1 MKKFL
6 CYDTNDAASG
16 KINVDSRGM
25 LKPNSTVP
33 SGSTPYQQLVTDG
46 NGNTQ
51 WEDRLAYVTTGEQ
64 VIFSQE
70 NIAFTEQNGVYASD
84 SMPITAISSGEKV
97 HVDFDGET
105 YDCVAYVFDADSG
118 SYVAPGQGS
127 DHILIGNGLL
137 YGPSEDTG
145 EPFLIA
151 YSRSNSE
158 IVIATL
164 LTNPTHT
171 VSVTRVVETAHKI
184 PEKLLSKGFIV
195 NVVKEETG
203 SDGNT
208 YLLLDKTDE
217 EIKNALN
224 NGSTVKLNSNGSSIQ
239 YDSKQGIFW
248 GVFPNQVDSNGIT
261 ELVVVS
267 VKKSANGWL
276 GKQTYITASTSATE
290 VT

>member
-1 MKKFL
+1 MSNKIPCGGFYL
-6 CYDTNDAASG
+6 DDTLNINESG
-16 KINVDSRGM
+16 ELSIKG
-25 LKPNSTVP
+25 
-33 SGSTPYQQLVTDG
+33 GTPYQQLVTDG
-46 NGNTQ
+46 EGNTQ
-51 WEDRLAYVTTGEQ
+51 WEDRLAYVTTEEQ

-70 NIAFTEQNGVYASD
+70 NIAFIERNEVYASD

-97 HVDFDGET
+97 LVDFDGET
-105 YDCVAYVFDADSG
+105 YDCVAYKPDADSS
-118 SYVAPGQGS
+118 SYAVQGS
-127 DHILIGNGLL
+127 DDILIGNGLL

-171 VSVTRVVETAHKI
+171 VSVTRVVETVHKI
-184 PEKLLSKGFIV
+184 PEKFLSKGFIV
-195 NVVKEETG
+195 NVVEEETG

-224 NGSTVKLNSNGSSIQ
+224 NGSTIKLNSNGSSIQ
-239 YDSKQGIFW
+239 YDSDQDMFW
-248 GVFPNQVDSNGIT
+248 GVLPNRVDSNGIT

-267 VKKSANGWL
+267 VKKGANGWL
-276 GKQTYITASTSATE
+276 AKQTYITASANSAS
-290 VT
+290 

>member
-6 CYDTNDAASG
+6 CCDTNDAASG
-16 KINVDSRGM
+16 KIEVDNRGV

-46 NGNTQ
+46 SGNTQ

-84 SMPITAISSGEKV
+84 SMPITAISLGEKV
-97 HVDFDGET
+97 LVDFDGET
-105 YDCVAYVFDADSG
+105 YDCVAYKLDADSS
-118 SYVAPGQGS
+118 SYAAQGS

-158 IVIATL
+158 IVIVTL

-171 VSVTRVVETAHKI
+171 VSVTRVVETVHKI
-184 PEKLLSKGFIV
+184 PEKFLSKGFIV
-195 NVVKEETG
+195 NIVEEETG

-224 NGSTVKLNSNGSSIQ
+224 NGSTVKLNSNGFSIQ

-248 GVFPNQVDSNGIT
+248 GVFPNQVGSNGIT

-267 VKKSANGWL
+267 VKKGANGWL

>member
-16 KINVDSRGM
+16 KIEVDNRGM

-33 SGSTPYQQLVTDG
+33 ATNGAPYQQLVTDG
-46 NGNTQ
+46 EGNTQ

-97 HVDFDGET
+97 RVDFDGET
-105 YDCVAYVFDADSG
+105 YDCVAYVFDADSS
-118 SYVAPGQGS
+118 SYIVQGS
-127 DHILIGNGLL
+127 DHIFIGNSFLDGS
-137 YGPSEDTG
+137 GEDTG
-145 EPFLIA
+145 EPFLIV

-158 IVIATL
+158 IVIVTL

-171 VSVTRVVETAHKI
+171 VSVTRAVETVHKI
-184 PEKLLSKGFIV
+184 PEKFLSKGFIV
-195 NVVKEETG
+195 NVVKGETG

-224 NGSTVKLNSNGSSIQ
+224 NGSTVKLNSNGFSMQ
-239 YDSKQGIFW
+239 YESKLGMFW
-248 GVFPNQVDSNGIT
+248 GAFPNQVNSNGIT

-267 VKKSANGWL
+267 VKKGANGWL

>member
-46 NGNTQ
+46 DGNTV
-51 WEDRLAYVTTGEQ
+51 WEDKLAYEATEEQ

-70 NIAFTEQNGVYASD
+70 DIAFTEQNGQYGSAYFN
-84 SMPITAISSGEKV
+84 MPETISIGEKFR
-97 HVDFDGET
+97 VDFDGET
-105 YDCVAYVFDADSG
+105 YDCVAYEFDADSG

-151 YSRSNSE
+151 YSRSNFE
-158 IVIATL
+158 IVIVTL

-171 VSVTRVVETAHKI
+171 VSVTRVVKTVHKI

-195 NVVKEETG
+195 NVVEEKTG
-203 SDGNT
+203 SDGDT

-224 NGSTVKLNSNGSSIQ
+224 NGSTVKLNSNGFSIQ
-239 YDSKQGIFW
+239 YDSNQGMFW
-248 GVFPNQVDSNGIT
+248 GVLPNHLGSDGIT
-261 ELVVVS
+261 GLIVVS
-267 VKKSANGWL
+267 LKKGANGWL
-276 GKQTYITASTSATE
+276 AKQTYITASANSAS
-290 VT
+290 